1 MRKFR
6 NVVFWFV
13 ALLLLA
19 VGGFW
24 KSYFSILFRG
34 VHLTHHF
41 HAVVMMAWVL
51 LLITQAWLI
60 RTRRLALHRQTSK
73 ASYILAPLIVL
84 SGVLVSLYS
93 LGQIGAEGGAGG
105 LWFGLF
111 SSLLFGMLYVLAIV
125 HRRNVDL
132 HARYM
137 ITTGLVF
144 VVPSFGRLYFTQLV
158 PLGLP
163 PVNALTIQAVPA
175 VLGLALIGWDWIYD
189 RIRAPFVLFTLLW
202 GLHLAVW
209 SSIADWEWWQA
220 LTNRAAAFAASY

>member
-41 HAVVMMAWVL
+41 HAVVMMAWIL
-51 LLITQAWLI
+51 LLIGQAWLI
-60 RTRRLALHRQTSK
+60 RARKFALHRQTSRL
-73 ASYILAPLIVL
+73 SYLLAPVIVL
-84 SGVLVSLYS
+84 SGIIVSFYT
-93 LGQIGAEGGAGG
+93 LGELGADRGAGG
-105 LWFGLF
+105 FWFGLF
-111 SSLLFGMLYVLAIV
+111 ASTLFGLLYGLAVIYR
-125 HRRNVDL
+125 HNINL

-137 ITTGLVF
+137 ITTGLIF

-158 PLGLP
+158 PLGFP
-163 PVNALTIQAVPA
+163 PVDALVIQAVPA
-175 VLGLALIGWDWIYD
+175 LLGMTLIGWDWIHD
-189 RIRAPFVLFTLLW
+189 RIRAPFVVFTLLW
-202 GLHLAVW
+202 GVHLVAW
-209 SSIADWEWWQA
+209 QSIPDWECWQSF
-220 LTNRAAAFAASY
+220 TGWAANFASSY